1 VTRTTSWALV
11 LAAMAV
17 MILVLIRVAMLPV
30 ATTLAAPP
38 RRGVPRAVTRESIAQ
53 IAMTAVAAI
62 GLVSGTAARRRSDS
76 RKKVATAG
84 IMAMIA
90 AGAVLAFVAVVSGGF

>member
-1 VTRTTSWALV
+1 
-11 LAAMAV
+11 
-17 MILVLIRVAMLPV
+17 
-30 ATTLAAPP
+30 
-38 RRGVPRAVTRESIAQ
+38 
-53 IAMTAVAAI
+53 MTAVAAI